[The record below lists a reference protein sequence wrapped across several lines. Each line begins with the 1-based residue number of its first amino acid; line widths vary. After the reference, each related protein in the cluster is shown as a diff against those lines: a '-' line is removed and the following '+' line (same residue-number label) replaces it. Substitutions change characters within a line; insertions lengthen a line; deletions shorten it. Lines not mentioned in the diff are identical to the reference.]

1 MNLLPSVLLAVT
13 SSVAMHLPLDAS
25 KQELPPLPTTMCDEV
40 MTELLIAVHEGYI
53 DAETAEEVGGRC
65 YFRYGG
71 VNTNK

>member
-25 KQELPPLPTTMCDEV
+25 KQELPPLAPTMCDEV

-53 DAETAEEVGGRC
+53 DSETAEEVGGRC

>member
-1 MNLLPSVLLAVT
+1 MNLLPGVLLSVT
-13 SSVAMHLPLDAS
+13 SSVMLHLPLALH
-25 KQELPPLPTTMCDEV
+25 KEALPPLAPNMCDEV

-53 DAETAEEVGGRC
+53 DPEVAEEVGGRC